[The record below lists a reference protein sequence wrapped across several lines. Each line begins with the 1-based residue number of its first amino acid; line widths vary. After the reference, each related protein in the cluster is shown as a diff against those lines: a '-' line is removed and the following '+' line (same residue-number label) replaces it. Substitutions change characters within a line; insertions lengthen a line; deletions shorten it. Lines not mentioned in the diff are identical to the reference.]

1 MPTAMRETD
10 APSCWTTEYWLTN
23 CEGYRVFSEVGLIGY
38 VEEVLR
44 DRSHQVTALIVRAGP
59 VFAHVIDVSVSEI
72 EGLDPPGERV
82 FVSAGR
88 ATVHP

>member
-1 MPTAMRETD
+1 
-10 APSCWTTEYWLTN
+10 
-23 CEGYRVFSEVGLIGY
+23 
-38 VEEVLR
+38 
-44 DRSHQVTALIVRAGP
+44 